1 MKTFSSTHYF
11 NLLANPELLEKTT
24 KHWSL
29 NLLSKASYL
38 LCLSL
43 AFPVAPFFMAE
54 ELVFKFFGVLLGFT
68 IGGMVTLGAMGLGE
82 QIKKLLYQRLGLDPA
97 IATAFS
103 EEYSSEQKVELIKKL
118 EEYESS
124 IDGALFSKIANLIY
138 KGECSKI
145 WWAHLSSALKATGV
159 ESQKKA
165 QVDKERASA
174 SLLLSKM
181 AEFETRALGHEAES
195 VLMGCSVLSTEK
207 LDLNSMVTQNNKV
220 LSLK

>member
-29 NLLSKASYL
+29 NLLNKASYL
-38 LCLSL
+38 LCLNL
-43 AFPVAPFFMAE
+43 IFPVAPFFMAE
-54 ELVFKFFGVLLGFT
+54 ELVIKFLGVLLGFM
-68 IGGMVTLGAMGLGE
+68 IGCMATLGAIGLGE

-97 IATAFS
+97 IATGFC
-103 EEYSSEQKVELIKKL
+103 EEYSSEQKVKLIKKL

-138 KGECSKI
+138 KGECSTI
-145 WWAHLSSALKATGV
+145 WWAHLSSALKATEV
-159 ESQKKA
+159 ECKKKA
-165 QVDKERASA
+165 QVDRERASA

-181 AEFETRALGHEAES
+181 AEFETRALGHEAEPAL
-195 VLMGCSVLSTEK
+195 VECSVLSTEK
-207 LDLNSMVTQNNKV
+207 LDLKFHNAKRITGEN
-220 LSLK
+220 